1 MKKKLLLL
9 LVLLMTAATGA
20 WATTVTWEGRPLEG
34 FNLKTGGSFTH
45 DGVTLNVLNGSI
57 IGNYWIGNSPNAS
70 FKFSTSSGNFTKIEI
85 YATIQTLGGSGWTQT
100 SPGAVWT
107 GEANETTF
115 GGNFQSV
122 SKIVFTIEPAEPTTY
137 TLQLVVNDPAMGS
150 VAVTNLLG
158 SGIVDNQD
166 GTYTVPE
173 NAEVNLLATA
183 NEGYKFTGWREGNL
197 NDLVGCYYCGVALN
211 TLENTLTFTM
221 TGDKDVLAKFAA
233 LTHAVTFAEGT
244 PEADKWKAEPNT
256 DVKKGDKVTVTY
268 SGDRKVIGVKAE
280 KKATGPVTYTEL
292 KGGEVLHVGDI
303 INVPN
308 GEEWELNGAFYISSN
323 SIPYTVVRANI
334 TPGVYPGDE
343 PTTTEAED
351 GDYYVIKKSNDVYFP
366 YLFNSGSNL
375 LPVTST
381 SDGILV
387 TYNGISYGYKS
398 YTFSVHE
405 P

>member
-34 FNLKTGGSFTH
+34 FNLNNGGSFTQ

-256 DVKKGDKVTVTY
+256 DVKKGETVTVTY
-268 SGDRKVIGVKAE
+268 TGERKVIGVKAE
-280 KKATGPVTYTEL
+280 KKSAAPATKTLTLTGTYYNYNVDDNVTKSLTIEYTDNDTWSDIAGRYDEVSIQDTPLGPEGKIIYFWQDLNQGDDGCQL
-292 KGGEVLHVGDI
+292 K
-303 INVPN
+303 
-308 GEEWELNGAFYISSN
+308 SKQS
-323 SIPYTVVRANI
+323 
-334 TPGVYPGDE
+334 
-343 PTTTEAED
+343 
-351 GDYYVIKKSNDVYFP
+351 
-366 YLFNSGSNL
+366 
-375 LPVTST
+375 
-381 SDGILV
+381 
-387 TYNGISYGYKS
+387 TYNYWLVSINDKVSAYSSYYLGN
-398 YTFSVHE
+398 
-405 P
+405 